1 MNFSS
6 LQREVK
12 VLLKSNN
19 PGKEKQKETED
30 SRIDFELTW
39 NSDSPTS
46 ELIVTEPPVQMKNTR
61 KKAKI
66 PTAITSTS
74 VQKEDPLSV
83 ENIIQRNTTS
93 NTMLLEVKSVTLAM
107 KLPGQEQV
115 HYLLSN

>member
-12 VLLKSNN
+12 VLLKSTK
-19 PGKEKQKETED
+19 PLQGKAKETED
-30 SRIDFELTW
+30 SRIDFQLTW
-39 NSDSPTS
+39 DSDSPTS
-46 ELIVTEPPVQMKNTR
+46 ELMVTETPAQIKNTP

-66 PTAITSTS
+66 PTATTSTS

-93 NTMLLEVKSVTLAM
+93 NTMLLLLVFLLFFGCFSFVQEV
-107 KLPGQEQV
+107 P
-115 HYLLSN
+115 